1 MVKVG
6 WLSSFFQPCGMRM
19 AQWTK
24 PSYFNPNSCEA
35 GASAGFF
42 SCRIDGESRNF
53 LQFKREEKGII
64 PRRVVYYNIGEG
76 GCGMTIREE
85 LEAREK
91 EFLSPLAVCSADTR
105 GRDKPMKPCPMRTE
119 FQRDR
124 DRILHCKSFRRLK
137 FKTQVFIAPE
147 GDHYRTRLT
156 HTLEVAQVARTL
168 ARAMRL
174 NEDLT
179 EAIALG
185 HDLGHTPFGHSGER
199 SLNRITQSGF
209 RHNEQSLRVVEVL
222 EGGEGLNLTWEVRD
236 GILKHS
242 GQLKPETLEGEC
254 VARADRIAYINHDI
268 DDAIRAGV
276 LKEFEIPHELIRVLG
291 ETHGQRIDTM
301 ITDIVRESKDQPH
314 LKMSAPIQEA
324 SDEMR
329 KFLFERVYL
338 DEWRRA
344 EEEKCDHVIVTLF
357 EYYMEHPGKMP
368 LEYVQIAYRDGTER
382 AVTDFL
388 ACMTDRYAIRTY
400 QNLFV
405 PASFPV
411 F

>member
-1 MVKVG
+1 
-6 WLSSFFQPCGMRM
+6 
-19 AQWTK
+19 
-24 PSYFNPNSCEA
+24 
-35 GASAGFF
+35 
-42 SCRIDGESRNF
+42 
-53 LQFKREEKGII
+53 
-64 PRRVVYYNIGEG
+64 
-76 GCGMTIREE
+76 
-85 LEAREK
+85 
-91 EFLSPLAVCSADTR
+91 
-105 GRDKPMKPCPMRTE
+105 
-119 FQRDR
+119 
-124 DRILHCKSFRRLK
+124 
-137 FKTQVFIAPE
+137 
-147 GDHYRTRLT
+147 
-156 HTLEVAQVARTL
+156 
-168 ARAMRL
+168 
-174 NEDLT
+174 
-179 EAIALG
+179 
-185 HDLGHTPFGHSGER
+185 
-199 SLNRITQSGF
+199 
-209 RHNEQSLRVVEVL
+209 VL
-222 EGGEGLNLTWEVRD
+222 EGGEGLNLTYEVRD

-242 GQLKPETLEGEC
+242 GSLKPETLEGEC

-268 DDAIRAGV
+268 DDALRAGV
-276 LKEFEIPHELIRVLG
+276 LREFEMPQDLMRVLG

>member
-1 MVKVG
+1 
-6 WLSSFFQPCGMRM
+6 
-19 AQWTK
+19 
-24 PSYFNPNSCEA
+24 
-35 GASAGFF
+35 
-42 SCRIDGESRNF
+42 
-53 LQFKREEKGII
+53 
-64 PRRVVYYNIGEG
+64 
-76 GCGMTIREE
+76 MTIREE
-85 LEAREK
+85 LESREK
-91 EFLSPLAVCSADTR
+91 SSLSRFAVCSADTK
-105 GRDKPMKPCPMRTE
+105 GRDRPMQPCPLRTE

-156 HTLEVAQVARTL
+156 HTLEVSQVARTI
-168 ARAMRL
+168 ARALRL

-199 SLNRITQSGF
+199 SLDQLTMNGF

-242 GQLKPETLEGEC
+242 GKLQPETLEGEC

-276 LKEFEIPHELIRVLG
+276 LKEFELPQDLLRVLG
-291 ETHGQRIDTM
+291 ETHGQRINTM
-301 ITDIVRESKDQPH
+301 ISDIVRESQEQPH
-314 LKMSAPIQEA
+314 LKMSEPIQAA

-329 KFLFERVYL
+329 KFLFDHVYM
-338 DEWRRA
+338 DAWRK
-344 EEEKCDHVIVTLF
+344 EEEERCDHVIVSLF
-357 EYYMEHPGKMP
+357 DYFMEHPNKMP

-400 QNLFV
+400 ENLFI

-411 F
+411 I

>member
-1 MVKVG
+1 M
-6 WLSSFFQPCGMRM
+6 S
-19 AQWTK
+19 
-24 PSYFNPNSCEA
+24 
-35 GASAGFF
+35 
-42 SCRIDGESRNF
+42 
-53 LQFKREEKGII
+53 
-64 PRRVVYYNIGEG
+64 
-76 GCGMTIREE
+76 IREE
-85 LEAREK
+85 LEARERTY
-91 EFLSPLAVCSADTR
+91 LSPFAVCSADTK
-105 GRDKPMKPCPMRTE
+105 GRERPMEPCPLRTA

-156 HTLEVAQVARTL
+156 HTLEVSQVARTL
-168 ARAMRL
+168 ARALRL
-174 NEDLT
+174 NEDLA

-199 SLNRITQSGF
+199 SLNRLTNGGF
-209 RHNEQSLRVVEVL
+209 SHNEQSLRVVEVL

-242 GQLKPETLEGEC
+242 GKDKPLTLEGEC

-268 DDAIRAGV
+268 DDAVRGGV
-276 LKEFEIPHELIRVLG
+276 LREFELPQDLLRVLG
-291 ETHGQRIDTM
+291 ETHGQRINTM
-301 ITDIVRESKDQPH
+301 ITDIVRESEGKPH
-314 LKMSAPIQEA
+314 LRMSDAVQQA

-329 KFLFERVYL
+329 AFLFEKVYL
-338 DEWRRA
+338 DAWRKD
-344 EEEKCDHVIVTLF
+344 EEQRCDHVIVSLF
-357 EYYMEHPGKMP
+357 EYFMEHPNKMP

-400 QNLFV
+400 QELFIPV
-405 PASFPV
+405 SFPV
-411 F
+411 L